1 MSKFMKLVVKEKEY
15 LIGFS
20 SRASV
25 LKAEKE
31 GFIKA
36 LNSMDEAPVEGTAKL
51 LHFGMLEKQPKNTVA
66 ECNQILNDYIE
77 ENMSEEEG
85 VDIGQISSFIMEQY
99 STFSGAPAGKKK
111 IKGIEIVEI

>member
-99 STFSGAPAGKKK
+99 STFQEPQLERRKSRK
-111 IKGIEIVEI
+111 

>member
-66 ECNQILNDYIE
+66 ECNQILNDYVS
-77 ENMSEEEG
+77 ENSNEEEG

-99 STFSGAPAGKKK
+99 TAFSGAPAGKKK
-111 IKGIEIVEI
+111 IKEIEIVEI